1 MARYTYGSDPLAVE
15 RLELVAHAYEPVSR
29 RFLVGHAPAHP
40 DIALDLGCG
49 PGFSTQLV
57 ADVCAPTQLFD
68 VDASSEFLAVARA
81 AVPGARF
88 ETADVTVAPLPGAP
102 ADLVYARLVLAHLP
116 DPRATAETWQ
126 ASLRRGG
133 AVLIEDLEEID
144 APAGPLRA
152 YDDLAVAVVR
162 AAGGLM
168 YAGTALAE
176 LGGSCTPVTVPTTV
190 AARIYQFNLRR
201 WWAAPP
207 PGVSREQL
215 EELHAELETLA
226 ATDESA
232 TLSWIVRQLVLNA

>member
-1 MARYTYGSDPLAVE
+1 MRPYATVRRRCLKRVPGCG
-15 RLELVAHAYEPVSR
+15 SR
-29 RFLVGHAPAHP
+29 R
-40 DIALDLGCG
+40 
-49 PGFSTQLV
+49 
-57 ADVCAPTQLFD
+57 
-68 VDASSEFLAVARA
+68 
-81 AVPGARF
+81 GAWRCWF

-162 AAGGLM
+162 GS
-168 YAGTALAE
+168 
-176 LGGSCTPVTVPTTV
+176 GGSDVRRDGPCRARRVVHTVTVPTTV